1 MQNLMNDLTKL
12 LKKDDRIFADD
23 KLLKN
28 KLTEL
33 ALKLD
38 HDLIDLLLS
47 DKNLKEHFFI
57 EKTVKK
63 DKVLVFDKDKFISF
77 VNNKEF
83 LPDSFTSFKNKIGLM
98 SNGDYLKE
106 KGDVVL
112 AWPYK
117 DCVLEGGQD
126 KEDQKRDEI
135 FYNEILSP
143 DEIDRLFEPKVLTN
157 FKRIDSKG
165 QHKVDAFSNN
175 DNLII
180 KGNNLLALHCLKHRF
195 RSKVKLIYIDPPYN
209 IGGDSFQYND
219 RFNHAS
225 WLTFMKNRLEIAK
238 ELLRNDGAIFV
249 QIDHHEVGYLTV
261 LLDEVFGADNKVQV
275 ISAKVASSS
284 GFKSVNPGPIDV
296 TEFILFYA
304 KNKSEFKFRIN
315 YIPVGYHKNYNLYV
329 EKHKDIK
336 KWKFVPLKEK
346 VLKFNGFKSEKQA
359 KEKYQEVYKYIIEHL
374 IADFAFKNVDNV
386 VSIRD
391 LHKPTETVKKLQE
404 ESRKKRGKIIP
415 YKKKDGTY
423 TYLYNGGALAFYSS
437 KINKIDG
444 ELQVTEL
451 LSNFWDHISWAGIA
465 KEGGVRLKNGKK
477 PEKLIKQLIEI
488 VTTDKSDIVM
498 DFFSGSGTTVA
509 VAHKMGHQYIGIE
522 QLDYGENDTAVRLKN
537 VINGDKT
544 GVSKSLNW
552 EGGSSFLYVELGQWN
567 EEYMCEVKKVDTTDE
582 LLKIYGKMKKESFF
596 RYDINL
602 SKFDKRDFKKLPIK
616 DQKEVLC
623 ECLDKNHLYVNLSEI
638 DDSTYKISAE
648 DKKLNQEFYR
658 TTV

>member
-1 MQNLMNDLTKL
+1 MNDLTKL
-12 LKKDDRIFADD
+12 FQKDDRIFADG

-38 HDLIDLLLS
+38 QPLIELLLS
-47 DKNLKEHFFI
+47 DKKAKEHFFV
-57 EKTVKK
+57 EKMVKK
-63 DKVLVFDKDKFISF
+63 DKVIVFDKDKFISF

-98 SNGDYLKE
+98 SNRDHLKE

-275 ISAKVASSS
+275 ISAKVASPS

-315 YIPVGYHKNYNLYV
+315 YVPVGYHKNYNLYV

-336 KWKFVPLKEK
+336 KWRFVPLKEK

-359 KEKYQEVYKYIIEHL
+359 KEKYQEAYKYIIEHL
-374 IADFAFKNVDNV
+374 IADFAFKNADHV

-415 YKKKDGTY
+415 YKKQDGTY

-477 PEKLIKQLIEI
+477 PEKLIKQIIKI

-552 EGGSSFLYVELGQWN
+552 KGSGSFLYAELGQWN
-567 EEYMCEVKKVDTTDE
+567 EEYMCEVKKADTTGE
-582 LLKIYGKMKKESFF
+582 LLKIYDKMKKGSFF
-596 RYDINL
+596 RYDIDL
-602 SKFDKRDFKKLPIK
+602 SKFDEKDFKELPIK

-638 DDSTYKISAE
+638 GDSTYKISAE
-648 DKKLNQEFYR
+648 DKKLSKEFYKA
-658 TTV
+658 TV